1 MLIYKNKKSMRN
13 CHSQEE
19 PIKTMIIKYNAVT
32 WMNLSNV
39 KRTSGRNSRNL
50 NKIWTLITNNLSILA
65 H

>member
-1 MLIYKNKKSMRN
+1 MRN